1 MPEGKSMLDPVKPED
16 SYSAKTHLHHAVSN
30 PPEVATVAATA
41 LPANAP
47 EGALPSEVR
56 PEIITWEKLVE
67 AIQASGKAY
76 NMEMIQ
82 KAYDLANNAHKG
94 VCRRSGEPYI
104 CHPLAVARLVLDLGM
119 DTESIAA
126 ALLHDVVEDTPTTL
140 DDLKAA
146 FGEEVALLVD
156 GVTKLTKIQFSNIEE
171 LQAENLRK
179 MLLAMSRDVRVMII
193 KLCDRLHNMRTGDA
207 WPEQK
212 RRDKA
217 RETMEVYAPIAN
229 RLGILNVKE
238 ELEDRSLHYLDPVGY
253 NEISKMLSERAGE
266 EFLASVSGVIEQRLE
281 ESGIE
286 GATIK
291 RRVKSIYGIYRK
303 TIMQNKSFDEIY
315 DIYAVRIILDTLAEC
330 YSTLG
335 LIHDM
340 YHPLPNRFKD
350 YISTPKP
357 NGYQSLHTTVIGR
370 EAIPFE
376 VQIRTREMD
385 RNAEY
390 GIAAHWKYKAGITA
404 ASSDRL
410 DERLAWVRQLL
421 ESQRSS
427 IDATDLLSDIKSDLL
442 PEEVFAF
449 TPRGDVINLPA
460 GATVIDFAY
469 AIHSAVGNRM
479 IGAKVNNRIVPID
492 HQVVTGEIIEII
504 TGPENRGPSRDWL
517 NIVKTSEAKN
527 KIRNWFKKERRD
539 ENIAEGKDAFEK
551 ELRRNLM
558 VIPPEQYDEFMSNLA
573 RRNHC
578 NSVDEMYAAIGY
590 GGLQLARILPKL
602 KEEYTRLKA
611 TEPKPLPTVDIKR
624 VHSSDGVVVEG
635 IDNCPIKFAKCC
647 SPLPGDD
654 IIGFVTRGFG
664 VSIHKRD
671 CANVQQSMKDPEN
684 AARWVNAYW
693 ADDAKE
699 DYKATLEL
707 DCMDRANLLSDVAL
721 ALGDMRVPI
730 YSLSARAADQGRA
743 RMSLTVGIMNTV
755 HLNNVVA
762 RLKKVK
768 DVLTVTRN

>member
-16 SYSAKTHLHHAVSN
+16 SYSAKTHLHQAVSN

>member
-1 MPEGKSMLDPVKPED
+1 MPEGKRMFDPVKPED
-16 SYSAKTHLHHAVSN
+16 SYSAKTHLHRSV
-30 PPEVATVAATA
+30 PEMATVAATA

-47 EGALPSEVR
+47 EGTLPSEVR

-67 AIQASGKAY
+67 AIKASGKAY
-76 NMEMIQ
+76 NMEMIE
-82 KAYDLANNAHKG
+82 KAYNLANDAHKG

-266 EFLASVSGVIEQRLE
+266 EFLAGVSAVIERRLE

-357 NGYQSLHTTVIGR
+357 NGYQSLHTTVIGH
-370 EAIPFE
+370 EGIPFE
-376 VQIRTREMD
+376 VQIRTRKMD
-385 RNAEY
+385 EQAEY
-390 GIAAHWKYKAGITA
+390 GVAAHWKYKEGL
-404 ASSDRL
+404 DGHDKL
-410 DERLAWVRQLL
+410 DERLAWVSQLL
-421 ESQRSS
+421 ENQRVSEDS
-427 IDATDLLSDIKSDLL
+427 GNLLHDLKSDLL

-449 TPRGDVINLPA
+449 TPKGDVINLPA
-460 GATVIDFAY
+460 GATCIDFAY

-479 IGAKVNNRIVPID
+479 VGCKVNNRMVPID
-492 HQVVTGEIIEII
+492 HIVSTGEIIEVIL
-504 TGPENRGPSRDWL
+504 GPADKGPSRDWL
-517 NIVKTSEAKN
+517 KIVRTSEAKS
-527 KIRNWFKKERRD
+527 KIRNWFKKMRRE
-539 ENIAEGKDAFEK
+539 ENIQEGRDALAR
-551 ELRRNLM
+551 ELRREM
-558 VIPPEQYDEFMSNLA
+558 IFIPDDELDEFIGNCC
-573 RRNHC
+573 RRLRQN
-578 NSVDEMYAAIGY
+578 NAEELYAAIGY
-590 GGLQLARILPKL
+590 GGITIANCLPKL
-602 KEEYTRLKA
+602 KEEWQKLKA
-611 TEPKPLPTVDIKR
+611 EEDKTEQLAKVDLSK
-624 VHSSDGVVVEG
+624 VHATDGVVVEG
-635 IDNCPIKFAKCC
+635 FDNTPIKFAKCC
-647 SPLPGDD
+647 SPLPGDP
-654 IIGFVTRGFG
+654 IVGFITRGFG
-664 VSIHKRD
+664 VSIHKQS
-671 CANVQQSMKDPEN
+671 CTNAISSMKDPTN
-684 AARWVNAYW
+684 APRWVKAYW
-693 ADDAKE
+693 ADSVKDS
-699 DYKATLEL
+699 YKAGLEINAL
-707 DCMDRANLLSDVAL
+707 NRNELLQDVLAAL
-721 ALGDMRVPI
+721 ADIRVPI
-730 YSLSARAADQGRA
+730 YALNARQVENNCAVV
-743 RMSLTVGIMNTV
+743 SLTIGINNTE
-755 HLNNVVA
+755 HLNRVVA
-762 RLKKVK
+762 RLSKVK
-768 DVLTVTRN
+768 DVLKVTRS